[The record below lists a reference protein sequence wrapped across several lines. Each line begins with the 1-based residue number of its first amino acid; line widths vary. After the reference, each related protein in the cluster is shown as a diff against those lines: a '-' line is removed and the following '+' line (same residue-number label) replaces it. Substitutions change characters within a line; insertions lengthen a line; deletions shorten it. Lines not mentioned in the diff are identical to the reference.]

1 MKKKTSSS
9 KIPVIV
15 IFAPTASG
23 KTALTGDL
31 FSPSGSHFVLNAEV
45 ISADSMQVYKY
56 MDIGTAKA
64 DPEFCEKIPH
74 HLINLVT
81 PDVQFTVADF
91 LKMADEKCEEIYTRG
106 KLPVVVGG
114 TGFYIRS
121 FLFGLPETPE
131 SDENLR
137 NQLKS
142 RIETEGNEILYKEL
156 QSVDP
161 ESASKIHVNDAY
173 RIVRALEVFYSTGK
187 KRSDFIVEKNL
198 RDKFDFLFIVLQPP
212 RELLYERIRNRVDVM
227 FQQGLVQ
234 EFNSLVERGY
244 SKDTPG
250 MKAIGYSEFF
260 EYEDIET
267 VKDRIK
273 HDSCKYAKKQY
284 TYINDIPGSVVVDFT
299 ASDSDIKKVA
309 EIISD
314 FVQN

>member
-156 QSVDP
+156 HSVDP

-173 RIVRALEVFYSTGK
+173 RIVRALEVFYTTGK

-284 TYINDIPGSVVVDFT
+284 TYIKDIPGSVVVEFT

>member
-156 QSVDP
+156 HSVDP

-173 RIVRALEVFYSTGK
+173 RIVRALEVFYTTGK

-284 TYINDIPGSVVVDFT
+284 TYI
-299 ASDSDIKKVA
+299 
-309 EIISD
+309 
-314 FVQN
+314 

>member
-156 QSVDP
+156 HSVDP

-173 RIVRALEVFYSTGK
+173 RIVRALEVFYTTGK

-284 TYINDIPGSVVVDFT
+284 TYIKDFPGSVVVEFT

>member
-1 MKKKTSSS
+1 M
-9 KIPVIV
+9 

-173 RIVRALEVFYSTGK
+173 RIVRALEVFYTTGK
-187 KRSDFIVEKNL
+187 KRSDFIVEK
-198 RDKFDFLFIVLQPP
+198 
-212 RELLYERIRNRVDVM
+212 
-227 FQQGLVQ
+227 
-234 EFNSLVERGY
+234 
-244 SKDTPG
+244 T
-250 MKAIGYSEFF
+250 
-260 EYEDIET
+260 
-267 VKDRIK
+267 
-273 HDSCKYAKKQY
+273 
-284 TYINDIPGSVVVDFT
+284 
-299 ASDSDIKKVA
+299 
-309 EIISD
+309 
-314 FVQN
+314 